1 MNKNKILKILVVVF
15 VVLISTFTFGC
26 EDRQVI
32 SKTITD
38 KQYTQEYT
46 ETYSEDKYKYNWWV
60 GEFQLVPQVKTRI
73 VPECWSVTVTYEFD
87 KGSNVQSTYEVTQD
101 EWNSYQIGDTWVDR
115 Y

>member
-1 MNKNKILKILVVVF
+1 MNKNKILKILAVVF

-46 ETYSEDKYKYNWWV
+46 ETYRLDKREDLKVMLTIDGMWRYYLTGGGHIFYGWGGVFTGAWLITV
-60 GEFQLVPQVKTRI
+60 LYSIISVIIGAIVK
-73 VPECWSVTVTYEFD
+73 
-87 KGSNVQSTYEVTQD
+87 
-101 EWNSYQIGDTWVDR
+101 
-115 Y
+115 